1 MYKDDEIF
9 KGKTFSD
16 LMSDIYNNSKKKD
29 RQIKL
34 LIAQLEPMV
43 KSVGD
48 AAAVVPL
55 IKEYLDVS
63 VKNDDALIKL
73 AAIVQ
78 RMMKNE
84 SDGEGG
90 LLLSEDEKKQL
101 IQAMEEVEKDL
112 PKDDGEDLWYLVQ

>member
-1 MYKDDEIF
+1 MHKDDEIF

-63 VKNDDALIKL
+63 VKIDDAIIKL

-101 IQAMEEVEKDL
+101 IQAMEEVEKDF
-112 PKDDGEDLWYLVQ
+112 PKDDEEDL

>member
-1 MYKDDEIF
+1 MHKDDEIF
-9 KGKTFSD
+9 KGKSFSE

-84 SDGEGG
+84 SDNEGGG
-90 LLLSEDEKKQL
+90 LLLSEEEKKQL
-101 IQAMEEVEKDL
+101 MQAMEEVEKDL
-112 PKDDGEDLWYLVQ
+112 PKDDEDDL